1 MRSGLRQLLSA
12 AALVFLAAPAHAEWW
27 EAKTDHFIVDSDS
40 SESDARQFA
49 EKLERYD
56 TALRDLQGLG
66 EDDKLSDSSRVT
78 VFRWGHIDDIA
89 GLYGSVESPIA
100 GFYIPRASGPVAFVP
115 ARQAI
120 GKSTPLDPQTVLF
133 HEYAHHFMFRH
144 FAATYPTWYVEAFA
158 EINSTIQLNDD
169 GTFKLGAPPQSRA
182 AALNGGLS
190 YSIKKLL
197 LSGNTPDWDDVFAR
211 YTYGW
216 LLIDYLTFDRAR
228 AGQLRKYL
236 TLINHG
242 TTAADAAKQAFGDL
256 DQLERE
262 VDAYKAKNN
271 YPEAIGK
278 PGVAQKPVVSMR
290 RLPPDEA
297 AIIWLRMRSARGAD
311 RRQAHGVAADAR
323 GVAAKYPNSLPVL
336 LALAEAEFN
345 DQQLDASEQ
354 AADRALA
361 IDPNSVKALLF
372 KGRVH
377 LERAKSDPSQFAI
390 ARDWFAKANRADPR
404 DASALEDYYLTYSK
418 AGVAPPD
425 LAVAGLEQAY
435 EIAPFDS
442 DLRMVLARELIIE
455 KKGLLARQ
463 VILPIALSP
472 HESDR
477 AKALNEV
484 VQLIN
489 AGKMDEALAKLD
501 ARMAKEEQDK
511 QKSS

>member
-1 MRSGLRQLLSA
+1 MHSGLRRVLCVS
-12 AALVFLAAPAHAEWW
+12 ALVCLGAPAHAEWW

-40 SESDARQFA
+40 SSSDARQFA

-66 EDDKLSDSSRVT
+66 EDDKLSDSGRVT

-89 GLYGSVESPIA
+89 GLYGSVESPVA
-100 GFYIPRASGPVAFVP
+100 GYYIPRASGPVAFVP
-115 ARQAI
+115 ARETI
-120 GKSTPLDPQTVLF
+120 GKKSPIDAQTVLF

-144 FAATYPTWYVEAFA
+144 FAAAYPTWYVEAFA

-190 YSIKKLL
+190 YSIRQLL
-197 LSGNTPDWDDVFAR
+197 LSGNTPDWEDVYAR

-216 LLIDYLTFDRAR
+216 LLIHYLTFDRGR
-228 AGQLRKYL
+228 AGQLQKYL

-242 TTAADAAKQAFGDL
+242 TVPADAAKQAFGDL

-262 VDAYKAKNN
+262 VYAYKAKND

-278 PGVAQKPVVSMR
+278 PPIAQKPVVSMR
-290 RLPPDEA
+290 RLGPDEE
-297 AIIWLRMRSARGAD
+297 AIIWARMRSANGVD
-311 RRQAHGVAADAR
+311 RRHAHGVAAEAR
-323 GVAAKYPNSLPVL
+323 GVAAKFPNSLPVL
-336 LALAEAEFN
+336 LELTEAEFD

-361 IDPNSVKALLF
+361 IDPNSVKALLY

-377 LERAKSDPSQFAI
+377 LERAKTDPSQFAV
-390 ARDWFAKANRADPR
+390 ARDWFSKANRADPR
-404 DASALEDYYLTYSK
+404 DASALEDYYLTYAK
-418 AGVAPPD
+418 AGVTPPPM
-425 LAVAGLEQAY
+425 AVAGLEQAY
-435 EIAPFDS
+435 EFAPFDS
-442 DLRMVLARELIIE
+442 DLRMVLARELIVE
-455 KKGLLARQ
+455 KKGPLARQ

-489 AGKMDEALAKLD
+489 AGKMTDALAKLD
-501 ARMAKEEQDK
+501 ARMAKEEQDR
-511 QKSS
+511 QKGS